1 MSHLIWPW
9 RFIDLEATFIDLDSV
24 WSSIWHNLK
33 FVILLMLCVLRIWL
47 ADSAEIETFK
57 VQINDIRWLFHFFF
71 YRYYLKVDL
80 WLNYGNTS
88 VTLEDRGTSRSIPE
102 SSVSNRSLRSWEL
115 TWGKDLYWTEFMN
128 QSIWLFLRNASKAS
142 FPSNMTVFFNWK

>member
-47 ADSAEIETFK
+47 ADSSEIETFK

-102 SSVSNRSLRSWEL
+102 SSVSNRNLRSWEL
-115 TWGKDLYWTEFMN
+115 TWGIRSVLDWIHESKHMTISEKCVK
-128 QSIWLFLRNASKAS
+128 SIFSIKYDSFL
-142 FPSNMTVFFNWK
+142 